1 MTSSEPKAADSP
13 PKVDLVLVFRSG
25 LLHQTSKYT
34 SKQEIKENALDAQ
47 AEYERLLS
55 KLQGAGLHATGRR
68 GQKTGQLLVLIWAP
82 SSKVARIVQRE
93 RHSDFLRGLPSS
105 SMTTMTTEALSE
117 PESLAP
123 ADRVRLI
130 HDYITSTTLDGGLGI
145 IPGSKDWKRVES
157 IMALHDHDFN
167 DMWLRSWTRRQIGFG
182 IGIIELDKIKDEFGE
197 AVALYFSFLSSYSTA
212 LIPIAIFGFLFFYL
226 KLPYS
231 PIYSAVLALWSVGFV
246 EYWRIRQRIL
256 SIRWG
261 TRGSFR
267 AERRRAQYED
277 IIGGGKFPWWKRD
290 LRILSS
296 LPVILLFAGLL
307 TALLTGIFIIEAFVT
322 QLYTGPGQKYIS
334 YMPTVLFIALVPRL
348 LAVYH
353 SYAVRLT
360 DWENHPQQSAH
371 EASLTLKT
379 FALSAIVAYLGLAL
393 SAFVYVPFGE
403 YIMENVQQT
412 LFASTAVVGAGAF
425 KIANGT
431 KLSSKAT
438 EQNITAGTNS
448 TVDGLW
454 ASGAKKTNPTRLQSQ
469 MFAFTVTNQVIGAFL
484 EVGLPWIQGKVDSFR
499 SGGLKN
505 KLSPSPSTHHTVAS
519 SSSNTAVSATNT
531 KRNNGKRVVFED
543 EEFGEKV
550 EREFLAEIRHEV
562 SLPEYTLFADYS
574 EMVTQFGYIA
584 LWSTIWPLAP
594 LMALAN
600 NWLELRSDAF
610 KVARQSRRP
619 IPARTDTIGPW
630 LDSLTFLT
638 WLAALTNSAL
648 VYLFRPSKI
657 SETVYG
663 TELDASHIHTSMPL
677 KSSFVARAAT
687 SHPEYNELIVPAVL
701 IALSASHGYILVRLF
716 VRHVLERL
724 LWKGSKEEEAS
735 EEADRLV
742 KEQYLK
748 SLGLSDEESVS
759 STVKDEGLGDIAFW
773 KRDEGIDE
781 IQKSVK
787 DA

>member
-1 MTSSEPKAADSP
+1 
-13 PKVDLVLVFRSG
+13 
-25 LLHQTSKYT
+25 
-34 SKQEIKENALDAQ
+34 
-47 AEYERLLS
+47 
-55 KLQGAGLHATGRR
+55 
-68 GQKTGQLLVLIWAP
+68 
-82 SSKVARIVQRE
+82 
-93 RHSDFLRGLPSS
+93 LRGLPTSS
-105 SMTTMTTEALSE
+105 LMTMNHEA
-117 PESLAP
+117 SLAP

-145 IPGSKDWKRVES
+145 LPGSKDWSRVES
-157 IMALHDHDFN
+157 LMALHDHEFN

-182 IGIIELDKIKDEFGE
+182 ISSIELDKIKDAFGE
-197 AVALYFSFLSSYSTA
+197 AVALYFSFLSSYTSA
-212 LIPIAIFGFLFFYL
+212 LLPIAAFGSLFFYS

-231 PIYSAVLALWSVGFV
+231 PVYSAILALWSVGFV

-277 IIGGGKFPWWKRD
+277 IVGGGKFPWWKRD

-307 TALLTGIFIIEAFVT
+307 TALLTGIFIFEAFVT
-322 QLYTGPGQKYIS
+322 QIYSGPGQKYIS
-334 YMPTVLFIALVPRL
+334 YAPTVLFIALVPRL

-360 DWENHPQQSAH
+360 NWENHPQQSAH
-371 EASLTLKT
+371 DASLTLKT

-403 YIMENVQQT
+403 YIMENVQES
-412 LFASTAVVGAGAF
+412 LFVSTAVVGAGAY

-431 KLSSKAT
+431 KLSKAV
-438 EQNITAGTNS
+438 QQNS
-448 TVDGLW
+448 TIGSNSTAHGLW

-484 EVGLPWIQGKVDSFR
+484 EVGLPWLQSKIGAIR

-505 KLSPSPSTHHTVAS
+505 KLSSSPSTHHTVTS
-519 SSSNTAVSATNT
+519 SSSGTAISATNT

-543 EEFGEKV
+543 EEFGEKA

-562 SLPEYTLFADYS
+562 SLPEYTLFSDYS
-574 EMVTQFGYIA
+574 EMVTQFGYVA

-594 LMALAN
+594 VMALLN
-600 NWLELRSDAF
+600 NWLEVRSDAF
-610 KVARQSRRP
+610 KVAHQCRRP

-657 SETVYG
+657 SDSVYG
-663 TELDASHIHTSMPL
+663 TELDSSHVHTSMPL

-687 SHPEYNELIVPAVL
+687 SHPEYNELIIPAVL
-701 IALSASHGYILVRLF
+701 IALSASHGYLLVRLF

-724 LWKGSKEEEAS
+724 FWKGSKEEAAS

-748 SLGLSDEESVS
+748 SLGLNDDDATDV
-759 STVKDEGLGDIAFW
+759 VKDEGLGDVAFW
-773 KRDEGIDE
+773 KRDEGIEE